1 MSLPVLQAPVPGGPE
16 LVIILFILFASLV
29 IPLAVAVLVYRDASG
44 RGSSHALAWG
54 LGAFFGG
61 LVVWILYFF
70 VRDEVRGSGVA

>member
-1 MSLPVLQAPVPGGPE
+1 MSISALQAAVPGGPE
-16 LVIILFILFASLV
+16 LLIILFITLLSLV

-44 RGSSHALAWG
+44 RGSGHALAWG

-70 VRDEVRGSGVA
+70 VRDEVGGSGVA